1 LVTARLLARRWPLY
15 ALTCGVVFGL
25 QVAFVAFVH
34 VRGADFYAALVGLPL
49 IVAVV
54 TVFVGADAL
63 NTLTL
68 RERWERIGER
78 AWAIIVIDV
87 GLSFVTLGALL
98 ILSEGT
104 DAVDMVL
111 GFLTMLLGGMLAYA
125 EPFAALEEHVQTLM
139 LLPFALLRSMMLAWV
154 NMSRIFALLAL
165 QIVVA
170 LALHF
175 IDQAAAHAGMRNV
188 ITVDLLLQ
196 SLVAAPLAA
205 LYTVAYLDTLS
216 QERQALR

>member
-1 LVTARLLARRWPLY
+1 LVTARLLARRWLLY

-68 RERWERIGER
+68 RERWERIVER